1 MKKLDSSRGTQID
14 TELCVNNIGA
24 NRFDLVLIAAA
35 RAKEIKR
42 RNMSSDR
49 REHIFPSITALLEI
63 QNGEIGRDYLR
74 KV

>member
-1 MKKLDSSRGTQID
+1 MKKLDASRGTQID
-14 TELCVNNIGA
+14 TELCVSNIGA

-42 RNMSSDR
+42 RNTSSER
-49 REHIFPSITALLEI
+49 RDHIFPTVTALLEI

>member
-1 MKKLDSSRGTQID
+1 MKKLDASRGTQID
-14 TELCVNNIGA
+14 TEKCVANIGA

-35 RAKEIKR
+35 RAREIKR

-49 REHIFPSITALLEI
+49 REHIFPTVSALLEI

>member
-1 MKKLDSSRGTQID
+1 MKNLDASRGTQID
-14 TELCVNNIGA
+14 TELCVSNIGA

-49 REHIFPSITALLEI
+49 REHIFPAITALLEI
-63 QNGEIGRDYLR
+63 QNEEIGRDYLR
-74 KV
+74 KI